1 MADRGKIQIYAC
13 RSAQDYADQ
22 VINELHNLNDDTKQY
37 ENLKGILDVK
47 SFANGEIEVD
57 IGESVRKKDVYLFQN
72 CAQRNKGDL
81 SVGENKHE
89 LYQAIDALKRAQ
101 ANTLTI
107 FEPYCTSARSDR
119 ATRRTSVGIWVH
131 FKIMIQLGMDH
142 YITLQ
147 LHSDKSKT
155 IMDPTSAYI
164 DDMPAA
170 SLMKKYLLRNFVKT
184 KQEFDTN
191 VRENWAF
198 CTVDVG
204 GEKLAYQF
212 AETFNCGLIVANKRR
227 NVSKVNFVESID
239 ILSNEPIQGKT
250 IWVVDDMIDTGGSVV
265 KLLDELK
272 QKGVKEINVAVI
284 HPELSGSA
292 VDKLQKLM
300 EDSILNNL
308 VCLDTIFI
316 SDEIKKRLPR
326 LHVIPSA
333 HFAAD
338 LIYRINVGYSITKF
352 FSPIRPYDY
361 LN

>member
-13 RSAQDYADQ
+13 RSAQDYADE
-22 VINELHNLNDDTKQY
+22 VVNELQNLNEDTREY

-47 SFANGEIEVD
+47 NFANGEIEVD

-72 CAQRNKGDL
+72 CAKRNKHGL
-81 SVGENKHE
+81 SVGDNKIE

-101 ANTLTI
+101 ANSLTV

-119 ATRRTSVGIWVH
+119 ATRRSSVGIWVH
-131 FKIMIQLGMDH
+131 FKTMIQLGMDH

-155 IMDPTSAYI
+155 IIDPTVAYI

-170 SLMKKYLLRNFVKT
+170 SLIKKYILRHFVKT
-184 KQEFDTN
+184 KEYFDTTVHN
-191 VRENWAF
+191 KWAF

-212 AETFNCGLIVANKRR
+212 AQTFNCDLIVANKRR
-227 NVSKVNFVESID
+227 NVTKINQVEDLD
-239 ILSNEPIQGKT
+239 ILSTEPIKDKI

-265 KLLDELK
+265 KLLDELRK
-272 QKGVKEINVAVI
+272 QQVKEINVAVI
-284 HPELSGSA
+284 HPELSGTA
-292 VDKLQKLM
+292 VERLQKLA
-300 EDSILNNL
+300 EEKILNNL
-308 VCLDTIFI
+308 ICLDTIYI
-316 SDEIKKRLPR
+316 PDDIRKRLPN

-333 HFAAD
+333 RFAAD
-338 LIYRINVGYSITKF
+338 LIYRINIGFSITKF
-352 FSPIRPYDY
+352 FSPIKPYDY
-361 LN
+361 LD